1 MKSKIKIE
9 YFRRLK
15 KSKLNGKNVI
25 MAINTWAVSV
35 LRYGAGII
43 NWTKVELDSMD
54 WKTRKE

>member
-43 NWTKVELDSMD
+43 NWTTVELDSMD